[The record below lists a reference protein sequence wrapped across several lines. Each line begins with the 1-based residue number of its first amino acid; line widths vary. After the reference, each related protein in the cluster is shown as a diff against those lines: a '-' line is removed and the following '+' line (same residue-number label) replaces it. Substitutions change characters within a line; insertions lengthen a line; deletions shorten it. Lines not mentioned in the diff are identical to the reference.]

1 MAQGQAEEDTAGAF
15 DLILLGRDGSR
26 STLTTW
32 HSASTF
38 PIAFS
43 PDGSLI
49 YFATLNGDGT
59 DLYSIAPDA
68 TGETKIAHLSD
79 EIARDWKLSPDGAK
93 LAYDVATDSGAPT
106 TETLDI
112 ASGTIIDAVPP
123 DPSLDGALHGEFSPA
138 WNGSELSVSSLKPSG
153 GGDALQL
160 HAAGDA
166 SRLSQNDASIDLP
179 LSWSPDGTSLAVRA
193 VVGATPGQAQ
203 ESHVELID
211 ATGNRAR
218 VSDSADVL
226 IVGWIQ

>member
-1 MAQGQAEEDTAGAF
+1 MCACGQACHREFHQKQQGQQTPQRQQQG
-15 DLILLGRDGSR
+15 
-26 STLTTW
+26 
-32 HSASTF
+32 
-38 PIAFS
+38 P
-43 PDGSLI
+43 
-49 YFATLNGDGT
+49 Y
-59 DLYSIAPDA
+59 
-68 TGETKIAHLSD
+68 
-79 EIARDWKLSPDGAK
+79 
-93 LAYDVATDSGAPT
+93 
-106 TETLDI
+106 
-112 ASGTIIDAVPP
+112 

-160 HAAGDA
+160 HPAGDA

-211 ATGNRAR
+211 AAGDRAR
-218 VSDSADVL
+218 VSDGADVL